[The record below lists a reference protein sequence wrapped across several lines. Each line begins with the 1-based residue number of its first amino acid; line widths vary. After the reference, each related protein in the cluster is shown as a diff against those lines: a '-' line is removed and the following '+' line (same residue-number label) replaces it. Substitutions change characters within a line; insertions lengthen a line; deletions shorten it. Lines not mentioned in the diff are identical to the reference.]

1 MEGKYAKMTF
11 ILHNTLMSAHHSLV
25 SEMANE
31 QKKHLKNLAVISES
45 RTFALAKRK

>member
-1 MEGKYAKMTF
+1 MEGTYAKMTF
-11 ILHNTLMSAHHSLV
+11 ILHNTLMSAHHSFV

-31 QKKHLKNLAVISES
+31 QKKRLKNLAVISES